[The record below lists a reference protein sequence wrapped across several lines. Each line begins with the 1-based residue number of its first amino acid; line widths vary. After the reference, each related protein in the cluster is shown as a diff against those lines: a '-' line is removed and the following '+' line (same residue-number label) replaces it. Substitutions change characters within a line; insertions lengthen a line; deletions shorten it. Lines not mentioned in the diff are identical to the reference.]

1 MILFL
6 SNLFLR
12 RRRARRWLEPVTC
25 CVGEAFS
32 FLELE
37 TRTGAPVRIGRTCS
51 SWVRMILYS
60 EGDRVKD
67 VQQEYPGGD
76 CVSEKETS
84 QKHHCVS
91 GSAGTNAQGKAPG
104 D

>member
-1 MILFL
+1 
-6 SNLFLR
+6 
-12 RRRARRWLEPVTC
+12 
-25 CVGEAFS
+25 
-32 FLELE
+32 
-37 TRTGAPVRIGRTCS
+37 
-51 SWVRMILYS
+51 MILYS